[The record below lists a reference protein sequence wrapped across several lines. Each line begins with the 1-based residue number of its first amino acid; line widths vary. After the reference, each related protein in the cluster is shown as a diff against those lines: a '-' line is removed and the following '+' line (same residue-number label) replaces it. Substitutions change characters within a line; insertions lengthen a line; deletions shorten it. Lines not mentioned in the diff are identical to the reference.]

1 MSNYLLAFRG
11 RLDADSP
18 AAQEAVWAKWFQDLG
33 PAILDTGHRV
43 GRFTTVG
50 SRGVV
55 ADGAGTDPLTVTSCS
70 RLTAWIPRPSWLRA
84 ARFCREAAKSRSVR
98 RSTDA

>member
-1 MSNYLLAFRG
+1 MSNYLPAFRG

-33 PAILDTGHRV
+33 PAILDMGHRV

-55 ADGAGTDPLTVTSCS
+55 ADGAGADPLTGYIL
-70 RLTAWIPRPSWLRA
+70 LTADSLDSA
-84 ARFCREAAKSRSVR
+84 AELAKGCPILQAGGKVEVGE
-98 RSTDA
+98 TFD

>member
-33 PAILDTGHRV
+33 PAILDMGAP
-43 GRFTTVG
+43 GLGG
-50 SRGVV
+50 S
-55 ADGAGTDPLTVTSCS
+55 P
-70 RLTAWIPRPSWLRA
+70 
-84 ARFCREAAKSRSVR
+84 RSVAVVWLP
-98 RSTDA
+98 TAPEPIP

>member
-70 RLTAWIPRPSWLRA
+70 RLTASIPRPEL
-84 ARFCREAAKSRSVR
+84 AKGCPILQGGGKVEVGE
-98 RSTDA
+98 TFD